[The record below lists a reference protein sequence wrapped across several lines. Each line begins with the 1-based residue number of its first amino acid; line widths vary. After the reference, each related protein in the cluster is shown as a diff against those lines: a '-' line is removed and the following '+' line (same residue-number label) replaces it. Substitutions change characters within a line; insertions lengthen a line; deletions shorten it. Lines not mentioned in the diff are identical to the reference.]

1 MALQEKIYQLRKSRG
16 MSQEELAEKVGVTRQ
31 AVSKW
36 EMGTSVPELD
46 TLVALARCFGV
57 TTDYLLSEDI
67 PSQPQKEETS
77 QPPKRD
83 WLDRLPGFI
92 GNLLKRFGWLA
103 GVYVA
108 VAGALFTGMGLLM
121 HLSIN
126 SFNKLSS
133 SMLEGFG
140 MGVSN
145 FGGAEWGDLYYS
157 PYAGIYEQQVSN
169 MLSNN
174 PMSTIAWAVLIF
186 GLVLLVGGVILAVV
200 LKKRSKV

>member
-1 MALQEKIYQLRKSRG
+1 MALQEKIYQLRKSKG

-36 EMGTSVPELD
+36 EMGSSVPELD

-57 TTDYLLSEDI
+57 TTDYLLSEDA
-67 PSQPQKEETS
+67 PSQTEEAP
-77 QPPKRD
+77 QPPKQD

-103 GVYVA
+103 GVYIA

-121 HLSIN
+121 HLSLN
-126 SFNKLSS
+126 SFKKLSS
-133 SMLEGFG
+133 SMLDGFG
-140 MGVSN
+140 IGVSN
-145 FGGAEWGDLYYS
+145 FGGAQWGDLYYS
-157 PYAGIYEQQVSN
+157 PYEGIYEQQVSN

-174 PMSTIAWAVLIF
+174 PMSIIAWAVLIF
-186 GLVLLVGGVILAVV
+186 GLMLLVGGIILAVI
-200 LKKRSKV
+200 LKKRSKT

>member
-1 MALQEKIYQLRKSRG
+1 MALQEKIYQLRKSKG

-57 TTDYLLSEDI
+57 TTDYLLSEDTT
-67 PSQPQKEETS
+67 PQTQKEEAT
-77 QPPKRD
+77 PKQD

-92 GNLLKRFGWLA
+92 GKLLKRFGWLA

-108 VAGALFTGMGLLM
+108 AAGALFTGMGALM
-121 HLSIN
+121 HLSLN
-126 SFNKLSS
+126 SFKKLSS
-133 SMLEGFG
+133 SMLGGGGMLEAFGGITGYDPYFG
-140 MGVSN
+140 M
-145 FGGAEWGDLYYS
+145 Y
-157 PYAGIYEQQVSN
+157 QQEVNN

-174 PMSTIAWAVLIF
+174 PMTIMAWGVLIF
-186 GLVLLVGGVILAVV
+186 GLVLLIGGSVLAVIL
-200 LKKRSKV
+200 KKKSRGV